1 MIFNEY
7 SVPIKFLTYLYCFDF
22 IFLTALHTHS
32 AKKKEKT
39 RKKPQTLSFITWGCS
54 WNTLKELQ
62 YKSSGKQ

>member
-39 RKKPQTLSFITWGCS
+39 RKKPQTP
-54 WNTLKELQ
+54 NPELHYLGLQ
-62 YKSSGKQ
+62 LEYIKRTSI